1 MFGRLRQLIIAFFVY
16 NCVSVV
22 AYFHIFVDVA
32 NVVSTGGIHAK
43 LSGYERAAAA
53 FLFFDFMLSIMACFF
68 GIKALDELKD
78 KKRDEMPGRGHIEMG
93 LPM

>member
-1 MFGRLRQLIIAFFVY
+1 
-16 NCVSVV
+16 
-22 AYFHIFVDVA
+22 
-32 NVVSTGGIHAK
+32 
-43 LSGYERAAAA
+43 
-53 FLFFDFMLSIMACFF
+53 MACFF

>member
-22 AYFHIFVDVA
+22 AY
-32 NVVSTGGIHAK
+32 
-43 LSGYERAAAA
+43 
-53 FLFFDFMLSIMACFF
+53 FMLSIMACFF

-78 KKRDEMPGRGHIEMG
+78 KKRDETGRGHIEMG